1 MRTFLESAWFLPV
14 FGLMLLLHFELGYRL
29 ALRQKTS
36 PLYRGRPIESAIIG
50 LLSLLL
56 GFTFNQ
62 AGQSYRERLLL
73 VHEESDTVSQAYRVS
88 ELLPKAERKALR
100 ALLVEYLE
108 AKSGDLGD
116 REAVGLHGRIFA
128 HVLDIHHQGLVSEQV
143 GLALL
148 QSVNRMISLH
158 FRGVYSRQERVPIAV
173 MALLVMGSWSI
184 SVMVGF
190 ASGVNER
197 RSWVIPLVFFFLI
210 TCTLATIRDLDDPYG
225 GWIRV
230 DFSNLQDLLQ
240 ILQRMRA

>member
-1 MRTFLESAWFLPV
+1 MRTFFESAWFLPV
-14 FGLMLLLHFELGYRL
+14 FCLMLLLHFELGYRL
-29 ALRQKTS
+29 ALGQKTS

-62 AGQSYRERLLL
+62 AGQSYRERLSL
-73 VHEESDTVSQAYRVS
+73 VHEESDTVSQVYRVT

-100 ALLVEYLE
+100 TLLVEYLE
-108 AKSGDLGD
+108 AKSGDLSD
-116 REAVGLHGRIFA
+116 REAIRLQGRIFGY
-128 HVLDIHHQGLVSEQV
+128 VLEINHRDLVSEQV
-143 GLALL
+143 GLAIL
-148 QSVNRMISLH
+148 QSVNRMIQLH

-240 ILQRMRA
+240 ILKRMRA